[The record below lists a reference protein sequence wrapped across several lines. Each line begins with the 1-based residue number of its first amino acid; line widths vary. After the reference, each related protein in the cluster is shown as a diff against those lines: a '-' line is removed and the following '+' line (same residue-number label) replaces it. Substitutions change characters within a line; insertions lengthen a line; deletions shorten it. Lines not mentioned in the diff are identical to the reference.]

1 MNKRNFLSGAALTLV
16 VVAAIGLTGCDSRPS
31 EPHAPE
37 QFNTRAGYFD
47 GSVAVEYRQ
56 VRRSRSNDFVSVT
69 FYAPGT
75 YQVSFSTPPGSS
87 SGKSSYMP
95 KDFTIQIGNTPRE
108 IVINQYLIPDFL
120 RVTVTKD
127 GGTGEFHDF
136 M

>member
-1 MNKRNFLSGAALTLV
+1 MNKRNFLSGAALALLCA
-16 VVAAIGLTGCDSRPS
+16 AAIGLTGCDSRPS

-37 QFNTRAGYFD
+37 QFNARAGYFD

-87 SGKSSYMP
+87 SAKSSYMP
-95 KDFTIQIGNTPRE
+95 KDFTIEVGNTPRE

-120 RVTVTKD
+120 RVTVSKD

>member
-1 MNKRNFLSGAALTLV
+1 MKNRSLLSSAALALLV
-16 VVAAIGLTGCDSRPS
+16 VTAIGLTGCDSSPS
-31 EPHAPE
+31 APRAPE

-56 VRRSRSNDFVSVT
+56 VRRSRTNDFVSVT

-87 SGKSSYMP
+87 SAKASYMP
-95 KDFTIQIGNTPRE
+95 KDFTIQIGNSPRE

-127 GGTGEFHDF
+127 GGAGESHDF

>member
-1 MNKRNFLSGAALTLV
+1 MNKRKFLSGAALALLV
-16 VVAAIGLTGCDSRPS
+16 VASINLVGCDSAPAT
-31 EPHAPE
+31 PHAPE